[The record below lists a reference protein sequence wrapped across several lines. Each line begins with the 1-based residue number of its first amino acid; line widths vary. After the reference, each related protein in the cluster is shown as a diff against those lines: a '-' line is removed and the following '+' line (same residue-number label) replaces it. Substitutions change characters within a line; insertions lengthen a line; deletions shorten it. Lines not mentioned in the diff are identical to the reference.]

1 MIIRFLKKIRPILV
15 LLILGISVIVGLDS
29 YSYVSGQ
36 QDVIAGISAGAENG
50 CLMFLALMA
59 FNSLLE
65 HLIQEAVEQKK
76 EKV

>member
-1 MIIRFLKKIRPILV
+1 MAIRFLKKIRPILV
-15 LLILGISVIVGLDS
+15 LLILGISVIVGFDS

-59 FNSLLE
+59 FSSLLGAIMQSVNCF
-65 HLIQEAVEQKK
+65 LSIG
-76 EKV
+76 